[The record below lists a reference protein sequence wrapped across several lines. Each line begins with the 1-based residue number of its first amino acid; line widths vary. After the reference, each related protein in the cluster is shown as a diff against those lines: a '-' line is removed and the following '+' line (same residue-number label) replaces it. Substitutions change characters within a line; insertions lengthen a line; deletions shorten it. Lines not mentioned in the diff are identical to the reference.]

1 MNPDKIARIKQF
13 MGDKALSATI
23 KEVLREAY
31 LEDTGVTDV
40 NTLASERI
48 AINKLEKAWKNLEK
62 YKNQDNQEPEEKGN
76 IGL

>member
-1 MNPDKIARIKQF
+1 